1 MEQSSLPVVF
11 AQTAA
16 SGCPQCSQA
25 NRSREMSVHARRGR
39 GDSSTSTPGLDRQE
53 LGGPQGL
60 LPDPAA
66 PDGTFAEQFTGYS
79 DGEHT

>member
-1 MEQSSLPVVF
+1 
-11 AQTAA
+11 
-16 SGCPQCSQA
+16 
-25 NRSREMSVHARRGR
+25 MSVHARRGR

-60 LPDPAA
+60 LPDPEA

-79 DGEHT
+79 DGEHTWLCDAQGRNDSPQVFFRKPFKNVLPSCT